1 MQSHSCNLNP
11 TGTLSP
17 TIARFVSAIDKV
29 WFKAADANS
38 GLVLGR
44 LQMTT
49 IIQTATVLAALL
61 LGVFPAGAQPFAT
74 QFGQGSVGEGSN
86 KDTKWVSICPSGTFI
101 VSGSCIAPGGSAV
114 PLKSFGMNYDN
125 NSWECVWTR
134 SVPKADVRAFCSS
147 KQ

>member
-61 LGVFPAGAQPFAT
+61 LGCSQLGRSRLRLSL
-74 QFGQGSVGEGSN
+74 GR
-86 KDTKWVSICPSGTFI
+86 
-101 VSGSCIAPGGSAV
+101 AP
-114 PLKSFGMNYDN
+114 
-125 NSWECVWTR
+125 
-134 SVPKADVRAFCSS
+134 
-147 KQ
+147 